1 MKYPYQDAS
10 LPVEQRVDDLLS
22 RMSLE
27 EKFTQI
33 RLYRPKEGDVKT
45 VPFNTELLEKNA
57 HRLGTIYNGS
67 RIPAENI
74 RIIQDWI
81 ISHSRW
87 GIPAAVHGESLHGVM
102 ADNGTSF
109 PQGVGLGATF
119 NRQLM
124 TDVVTQI
131 GKEAKANGLTMTY
144 APNIDLSRDPRWGRV
159 EENYGE
165 DPYLTSEMGL
175 AYVKALQAQGVAA
188 CPKHYIAHGSPE
200 SGINLAPVHAGEREF
215 YETMAVPFEKVIRE
229 GKAQGIMPAY
239 SEWDGEPV
247 HASRRLLTE
256 LLREKWG
263 FEGQVVSDY
272 GALKMLHTF
281 QKVAPDKRTAGE
293 MALKAG
299 VDVEAPQVFGF
310 GPELL
315 EAVEKGE
322 VDVALVDE
330 AVRRV
335 LRHKFQMGLFENPY
349 ADESK
354 QAENHNAQALALARK
369 AGQESCVLLKN
380 EGVLPLSD
388 SVGKIALI
396 GPNADNPQLGGY
408 TVREAIEHTV
418 TLRTALEERLGKE
431 RVLFS
436 RGCTTAGGTD
446 AQIQEA
452 VETAKQADVA
462 VLVLGDNS
470 NFFGG
475 IGWGDSELD
484 GTVAVTCGEGFDTH
498 TLDLPGRQQELMEA
512 VFAAGKP
519 VVLVLETGRPY
530 AICWAK
536 ENIPAILQAWYP
548 GEQGGYAVADVL
560 FGDTDASGRL
570 PISFPRS
577 VGHIPCFYNHKVSAK
592 GYYKVRGSK
601 DNPGRDYVFD
611 TPDALFRFGHGLS
624 YTTFTYSD
632 LQIVGNTSD
641 AVTVSV
647 TVENTGAR
655 RGAEV
660 VQLYVTDEFCR
671 ITPFVERLRGFE
683 KIWLEPGQKQT
694 VSFRLGFEDFA
705 FINEKMEQEVE
716 PGTFTIRVGS
726 ENSTV
731 EIEK

>member
-1 MKYPYQDAS
+1 
-10 LPVEQRVDDLLS
+10 
-22 RMSLE
+22 
-27 EKFTQI
+27 
-33 RLYRPKEGDVKT
+33 
-45 VPFNTELLEKNA
+45 
-57 HRLGTIYNGS
+57 
-67 RIPAENI
+67 
-74 RIIQDWI
+74 
-81 ISHSRW
+81 
-87 GIPAAVHGESLHGVM
+87 M

-131 GKEAKANGLTMTY
+131 GKEAKANGPTMTY

-215 YETMAVPFEKVIRE
+215 YETMAVPFGKVIRE

-310 GPELL
+310 GPELM

-322 VDVALVDE
+322 VDVDLVDE

-354 QAENHNAQALALARK
+354 QAENHNAQALELARK
-369 AGQESCVLLKN
+369 AGRESCVLLKN

-396 GPNADNPQLGGY
+396 GPNANNPQLGGY

-418 TLRTALEERLGKE
+418 PLRTALE
-431 RVLFS
+431 
-436 RGCTTAGGTD
+436 
-446 AQIQEA
+446 
-452 VETAKQADVA
+452 
-462 VLVLGDNS
+462 
-470 NFFGG
+470 
-475 IGWGDSELD
+475 
-484 GTVAVTCGEGFDTH
+484 
-498 TLDLPGRQQELMEA
+498 
-512 VFAAGKP
+512 
-519 VVLVLETGRPY
+519 
-530 AICWAK
+530 
-536 ENIPAILQAWYP
+536 
-548 GEQGGYAVADVL
+548 
-560 FGDTDASGRL
+560 
-570 PISFPRS
+570 
-577 VGHIPCFYNHKVSAK
+577 
-592 GYYKVRGSK
+592 
-601 DNPGRDYVFD
+601 
-611 TPDALFRFGHGLS
+611 
-624 YTTFTYSD
+624 
-632 LQIVGNTSD
+632 
-641 AVTVSV
+641 
-647 TVENTGAR
+647 
-655 RGAEV
+655 
-660 VQLYVTDEFCR
+660 
-671 ITPFVERLRGFE
+671 ERLRGFE

-694 VSFRLGFEDFA
+694 VCFKLGFEDFA

-716 PGTFTIRVGS
+716 LGTFTIRVGS